1 MPKHDET
8 TIFSTLLVDLAANEK
23 GKVWPFSTYSVTTEM
38 KGGFSKTFDISP
50 EELRLNFYLNKDN
63 TQVHLE
69 SMKKLNERVVQN
81 RNYLRN
87 SSNKSAIYE
96 EYSRNGIENP
106 SAQVDLSFLHQKGVV
121 FESSSNSN
129 QSSAFGS
136 SAVSVKPASNPFG
149 SPASNPFGSSNTVT
163 ASSTL
168 KNSPAAS
175 STTNPF
181 QSASSNPFGSSQAV
195 TGSQASSASDSTP
208 ANPFGTGSGTTKT
221 SSQTSVFGSAIAVD
235 ESKLSKKQAD
245 DVVYSKTDKLS
256 AAEIEAYKSAAF
268 TLDNLPINAPAKEF
282 CF

>member
-96 EYSRNGIENP
+96 GIP
-106 SAQVDLSFLHQKGVV
+106 LFLRKKCQCIFKSIPEMASKIHQHKWI
-121 FESSSNSN
+121 FHFCIKRESSLNRPPI
-129 QSSAFGS
+129 Q
-136 SAVSVKPASNPFG
+136 VR
-149 SPASNPFGSSNTVT
+149 
-163 ASSTL
+163 
-168 KNSPAAS
+168 
-175 STTNPF
+175 
-181 QSASSNPFGSSQAV
+181 
-195 TGSQASSASDSTP
+195 
-208 ANPFGTGSGTTKT
+208 T
-221 SSQTSVFGSAIAVD
+221 SFIFLIICQ
-235 ESKLSKKQAD
+235 
-245 DVVYSKTDKLS
+245 
-256 AAEIEAYKSAAF
+256 YK
-268 TLDNLPINAPAKEF
+268 D
-282 CF
+282 